1 MYKLK
6 NTYIDRMIDMQ
17 VSKSELA
24 FILYIAQYQDDY
36 GIVHSVYY
44 KDICAAVNISIQKF
58 YDILHSLSEK
68 NLIFYEKVNA
78 ADVKV
83 HLIDN
88 SFADKDFSQGYINV
102 AGKDFRRKS
111 FINMK
116 AGSQLLYLYS
126 QRFTKGKHMLLSNFY
141 EEFCGLFH
149 IQRRTLQLY
158 MQELKENKYLFVSKK
173 RNRAYNYEMTMQRS
187 NYLDKKK
194 IIPNEKEGYIDN
206 IKQLISVNFK
216 KFLSETDKAGI
227 DSVAGLAEQQ
237 RALGYKD
244 FPSLIV
250 NAIRNS
256 FNLQREEKRKSLAL
270 NVALVNRFLTQQLT
284 VGNLIME

>member
-24 FILYIAQYQDDY
+24 FILHIARHQDDY

-44 KDICAAVNISIQKF
+44 KDICAAIDISIQKF
-58 YDILHSLSEK
+58 YDILRSLTDK
-68 NLIFYEKVNA
+68 NLIFYEKVNT

-83 HLIDN
+83 HLIGN
-88 SFADKDFSQGYINV
+88 NFADKDFSQGYINV
-102 AGKDFRRKS
+102 AGKDFRRAS

-116 AGSQLLYLYS
+116 AGSQLLYLFS
-126 QRFTKGKHMLLSNFY
+126 QRFTKGKHMLLNTFY
-141 EEFCGLFH
+141 EEFSRRFH
-149 IQRRTLQLY
+149 IKRRTLQLY
-158 MQELKENKYLFVSKK
+158 VQELKEKKFLFISKK
-173 RNRAYNYEMTMQRS
+173 RNRAYHYEMTMQRS
-187 NYLDKKK
+187 SCLDHKG

-206 IKQLISVNFK
+206 IAQLISVNFRNQ
-216 KFLSETDKAGI
+216 LSETDRKAVQNV
-227 DSVAGLAEQQ
+227 SRLAEQQ
-237 RALGYKD
+237 RALKCED

-256 FNLQREEKRKSLAL
+256 FDLQRKEKRKSLAF
-270 NVALVNRFLTQQLT
+270 NEALINRFLTQQFAII
-284 VGNLIME
+284 NSI